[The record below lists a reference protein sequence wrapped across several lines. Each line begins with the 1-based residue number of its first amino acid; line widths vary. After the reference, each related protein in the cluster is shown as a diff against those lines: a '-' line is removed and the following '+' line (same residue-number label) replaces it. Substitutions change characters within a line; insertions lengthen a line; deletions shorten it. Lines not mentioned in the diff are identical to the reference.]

1 MSGAEAGLAL
11 AVLPILISA
20 AEHYSNC
27 FRTFIRYKDFSDE
40 AKQFQTRLYIQK
52 VIFRDQCLRLLADI
66 IDHDDASSMLDVVNH
81 PLWKNIALEERLVQ
95 LLDESRDA
103 CISTIE
109 MIEERLKALD
119 TESQELATAI
129 AQDSQVIY
137 HG

>member
-27 FRTFIRYKDFSDE
+27 FRTFTRYKDFSDK

-81 PLWKNIALEERLVQ
+81 PLWENIALEERLVQ